1 MVELAVEQAL
11 VSKGHKVEP
20 EVRVSRF
27 PFIIDLAIISEDGRK
42 YDIGTECKGERYYQ
56 DTPSTLTREALR
68 LKILQDEGW
77 NIHHIQATEW
87 YWHPEVE
94 LERLEALLAKIRSNF

>member
-1 MVELAVEQAL
+1 MRPQTVLIVDD
-11 VSKGHKVEP
+11 EP
-20 EVRVSRF
+20 DIRRVV
-27 PFIIDLAIISEDGRK
+27 
-42 YDIGTECKGERYYQ
+42 GE
-56 DTPSTLTREALR
+56 
-68 LKILQDEGW
+68 ILQDEGW